1 MVDFNTPTIMK
12 TTTLLATALCAALN
26 LQAAV
31 IELDL
36 SKAQA
41 TSSAGSATLAY
52 DAANSELT
60 VNWTVNTG
68 WEVSGINIPLR
79 SMTGITGLLFD
90 YQGDGSAVALLHYFV
105 DEQGTYWWDENG
117 AFDHASTEWQSASLT
132 PSKALWSTPAYEF
145 GASPMLG
152 LRFVANPA
160 EPASGTFKLRNV
172 KLVTSGEGGD
182 PVNPEGQS
190 LPLTYNGEVL
200 PINTDFTRTMSGQIG
215 KNIGIPEVS
224 GIACSRVTPGYIW
237 MQSDETDKN
246 TNPFIIA
253 TDETGSVLGAKVTF
267 DNVYRWDWEDMC
279 GGVYNNKNYLFIGG
293 FGDNNHTDGE
303 YCIIY
308 FEEPAIDPAN
318 PDVSVKAK
326 RIKFAYPDGQKH
338 NCESMMYDNIEQKL
352 YIVTK
357 VYDDVNQVYSL
368 PFSLDYGDTQQTL
381 TYVCDLGVK
390 SDIGEGE
397 FQGATHRYKGFHLA
411 TAADISPDGKYILI
425 KNHNNYVAIYS
436 WILYWERVGNESIS
450 ETLKNRRPQVIDC
463 YEYEWQGEAIAWRD
477 NNTFYTT
484 SDSDIDSE
492 PPIYKYVREG
502 KEEGFASARPE
513 TNSRNTLVLINGV
526 TYIRTPR
533 GLYSLDGRKA
543 E

>member
-1 MVDFNTPTIMK
+1 M
-12 TTTLLATALCAALN
+12 
-26 LQAAV
+26 
-31 IELDL
+31 
-36 SKAQA
+36 
-41 TSSAGSATLAY
+41 
-52 DAANSELT
+52 
-60 VNWTVNTG
+60 
-68 WEVSGINIPLR
+68 
-79 SMTGITGLLFD
+79 
-90 YQGDGSAVALLHYFV
+90 
-105 DEQGTYWWDENG
+105 
-117 AFDHASTEWQSASLT
+117 
-132 PSKALWSTPAYEF
+132 
-145 GASPMLG
+145 
-152 LRFVANPA
+152 RFVKPLDTEMLDA
-160 EPASGTFKLRNV
+160 
-172 KLVTSGEGGD
+172 LVARH
-182 PVNPEGQS
+182 S
-190 LPLTYNGEVL
+190 LIVTYE
-200 PINTDFTRTMSGQIG
+200 
-215 KNIGIPEVS
+215 
-224 GIACSRVTPGYIW
+224 
-237 MQSDETDKN
+237 
-246 TNPFIIA
+246 
-253 TDETGSVLGAKVTF
+253 
-267 DNVYRWDWEDMC
+267 DNAV
-279 GGVYNNKNYLFIGG
+279 IGG

-513 TNSRNTLVLINGV
+513 KNSRNTLVLINGV